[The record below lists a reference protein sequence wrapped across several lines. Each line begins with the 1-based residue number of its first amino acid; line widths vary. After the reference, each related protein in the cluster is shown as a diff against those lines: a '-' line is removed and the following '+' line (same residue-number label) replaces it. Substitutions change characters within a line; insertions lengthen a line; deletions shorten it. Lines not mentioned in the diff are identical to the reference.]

1 MQIAMADMAYMMAD
15 MAYMMADMA
24 YMMAYTSCMDSRIGS
39 GKPSEDRGDMYYQ
52 RSEHIMRRA
61 NGKS

>member
-1 MQIAMADMAYMMAD
+1 MQIAMADTADMMADTADMMAD
-15 MAYMMADMA
+15 MAD
-24 YMMAYTSCMDSRIGS
+24 MMAYTSCMDPRIES

-52 RSEHIMRRA
+52 QSEHIMRRA